1 LPACATTVPA
11 VPKWRTSSRT
21 KGLKLWLT
29 SMVASMLGRLR
40 LTPQFPAINAAAHR
54 RQRKFNMTLKHTP
67 TSVSKAIRVWACA
80 AGASLVLALPT
91 AQAQSLVELYEAARS
106 YDATFLAA
114 RAQFEADQAKA
125 DQGRKEWRPNIGI
138 DARKNRTEKKGEST
152 KTEVNTLTLS
162 ARQPIIRAANFIGA
176 AQSEKSRAVAEAKL
190 TAAEQELIVRTA
202 RTYFDVLAA
211 RDNLAFV
218 TAQKEAVEQ
227 QLASAK
233 RNFEVGTSTI
243 TDQRE
248 AQARFDLVVAQEIA
262 ADNDLQI
269 KTLALKQLVGKDNLN
284 PFQLNAINGLPE
296 IDKATLDDWINRA
309 LEQSPQVLM
318 AEVGYDI
325 AQLETRKAQAAH
337 LPTLDLVA
345 SKSQSRG
352 QKDTATIGVE
362 FNLPLYSGWATQ
374 NRVSEAVA
382 LEDKSRN
389 DLEGARR
396 AVTQLTREAYLGLI
410 AGQGQVRAL
419 EAAEASSQS
428 ALEANRLGYQVGVRI
443 NIDVLNAQSQLF
455 ETKAKL
461 AKARFDYLVGTL
473 RLKQAVGALTPED
486 LQPINALLKP

>member
-1 LPACATTVPA
+1 
-11 VPKWRTSSRT
+11 
-21 KGLKLWLT
+21 
-29 SMVASMLGRLR
+29 MLGRLR
-40 LTPQFPAINAAAHR
+40 LTPPFPATNATAHR
-54 RQRKFNMTLKHTP
+54 CQRKFNMTLKHTP

-80 AGASLVLALPT
+80 AGTSMVLALPT

-125 DQGRKEWRPNIGI
+125 AQGRAAWRPQVGI
-138 DARKNRTEKKGEST
+138 SAGKSRTEIENVAG
-152 KTEVNTLTLS
+152 KTERSNVTLE
-162 ARQPIIRAANFIGA
+162 ARQPIIQTANFIGS
-176 AQSEKSRAVAEAKL
+176 AQSEKTKSLAQSRL
-190 TAAEQELIVRTA
+190 TAAEQDLIVRTA

-218 TAQKEAVEQ
+218 RAQKDAVEQ

-262 ADNDLQI
+262 ADNELQI
-269 KTLALKQLVGKDNLN
+269 KTLALKQLVGRDDIS
-284 PFQLNAINGLPE
+284 PWQLNTQTTLPQLE
-296 IDKATLDDWINRA
+296 ARPLDTWLQEA
-309 LEQSPQVLM
+309 QELSPQIQQ
-318 AEVGYDI
+318 AEVGFSI
-325 AQLETRKAQAAH
+325 AKLETRKAQASH

-345 SKSQSRG
+345 SKEQSRLG
-352 QKDTATIGVE
+352 EGGASPTNRPDTTTIGVR

-396 AVTQLTREAYLGLI
+396 AVSQLTREAYLGLI

-419 EAAEASSQS
+419 EAAESSSES

-473 RLKQAVGALTPED
+473 RLKQAVGTLTAED
-486 LQPINALLKP
+486 LDPINALLKP

>member
-1 LPACATTVPA
+1 MTT
-11 VPKWRTSSRT
+11 
-21 KGLKLWLT
+21 
-29 SMVASMLGRLR
+29 
-40 LTPQFPAINAAAHR
+40 
-54 RQRKFNMTLKHTP
+54 KHTP
-67 TSVSKAIRVWACA
+67 TSVAKAIRLWTCS
-80 AGASLVLALPT
+80 AGASLALAWPA
-91 AQAQSLVELYEAARS
+91 AQAQSLVELYEAARN

-125 DQGRKEWRPNIGI
+125 AQGRAAWRPTVGI
-138 DARKNRTEKKGEST
+138 SAGKSRTETENLPGKPESSN
-152 KTEVNTLTLS
+152 VTLS
-162 ARQPIIRAANFIGA
+162 ATQPIIRAANFIGA
-176 AQSEKSRAVAEAKL
+176 AQSEKSRAVAAAKL
-190 TAAEQELIVRTA
+190 TAAEQDLIVRTA

-218 TAQKEAVEQ
+218 KAQKEAVGQ
-227 QLASAK
+227 QLAAAK

-243 TDQRE
+243 TDSRE

-262 ADNDLQI
+262 ADNELQI
-269 KTLALKQLVGKDNLN
+269 KTLALKQLVGRSDLT
-284 PFQLNAINGLPE
+284 PFQLDASTGLPQVE
-296 IDKATLDDWINRA
+296 QAALDAWITKA
-309 LEQSPQVLM
+309 LEKSPQVLM

-325 AQLETRKAQAAH
+325 AELETRKAQASH
-337 LPTLDLVA
+337 LPTLDLFARKVQ
-345 SKSQSRG
+345 SKGPNNATPPVVQRRP
-352 QKDTATIGVE
+352 DTTTIGIE

-473 RLKQAVGALTPED
+473 RLKQAVGTLSPED
-486 LQPINALLKP
+486 LKPINALLKP

>member
-1 LPACATTVPA
+1 
-11 VPKWRTSSRT
+11 
-21 KGLKLWLT
+21 
-29 SMVASMLGRLR
+29 MLGRLR
-40 LTPQFPAINAAAHR
+40 LTPPFPAINAAAHR
-54 RQRKFNMTLKHTP
+54 CQRKFNMTLKHTP

-80 AGASLVLALPT
+80 AGTSMVLALPT

-125 DQGRKEWRPNIGI
+125 AQGRAAWRPQVGI
-138 DARKNRTEKKGEST
+138 SAGKSRTEIENVAG
-152 KTEVNTLTLS
+152 KTERSNVTLE
-162 ARQPIIRAANFIGA
+162 ARQPIIQTANFIGS
-176 AQSEKSRAVAEAKL
+176 AQSEKTKSLAQSRL
-190 TAAEQELIVRTA
+190 TAAEQDLIVRSA

-218 TAQKEAVEQ
+218 RAQKDAVEQ

-262 ADNDLQI
+262 ADNELQI
-269 KTLALKQLVGKDNLN
+269 KTLALKQLVGRDDIS
-284 PFQLNAINGLPE
+284 PWQLNTQTTLPQLE
-296 IDKATLDDWINRA
+296 ARPLDTWLQEA
-309 LEQSPQVLM
+309 QELSPQIQQ
-318 AEVGYDI
+318 AEVGFSI
-325 AQLETRKAQAAH
+325 AKLETRKAQASH

-345 SKSQSRG
+345 SKEQSRLG
-352 QKDTATIGVE
+352 EGGASPTNRPDTTTIGVR

-396 AVTQLTREAYLGLI
+396 AVSQLTREAYLGLI

-419 EAAEASSQS
+419 EAAESSSES

-473 RLKQAVGALTPED
+473 RLKQAVGTLTPED
-486 LQPINALLKP
+486 LDPINALLKP

>member
-1 LPACATTVPA
+1 
-11 VPKWRTSSRT
+11 
-21 KGLKLWLT
+21 
-29 SMVASMLGRLR
+29 MLGRLR
-40 LTPQFPAINAAAHR
+40 LTRPFPAINAATHR

-80 AGASLVLALPT
+80 AGASMVLALPT
-91 AQAQSLVELYEAARS
+91 AQAQSLVELYEAART

-114 RAQFEADQAKA
+114 RAQFEADQSKA
-125 DQGRKEWRPNIGI
+125 DQGRAAWRPQVGI
-138 DARKNRTEKKGEST
+138 SAGKSRTETNGSPTT
-152 KTEVNTLTLS
+152 KTDSSNITLS
-162 ARQPIIRAANFIGA
+162 ATQPIIRAANFIGA
-176 AQSEKSRAVAEAKL
+176 AQSEKSRAVAQAKL
-190 TAAEQELIVRTA
+190 TAAEQELIVRSA
-202 RTYFDVLAA
+202 RTYFDMLAA

-218 TAQKEAVEQ
+218 RAQKEAVEQ

-269 KTLALKQLVGKDNLN
+269 KTLALKQLVGIDNIN
-284 PFQLNAINGLPE
+284 PFQLQAANSLPE
-296 IDKATLDDWINRA
+296 IDKATLDDWIQRA

-325 AQLETRKAQAAH
+325 AQLETRKAQATH
-337 LPTLDLVA
+337 LPTLDVFA
-345 SKSQSRG
+345 RKVQSKGPLSSTDPTYIRRP
-352 QKDTATIGVE
+352 DTTTIGVE

-428 ALEANRLGYQVGVRI
+428 ALEANSLGFQVGVRI

-461 AKARFDYLVGTL
+461 AQARFDYLVGTL
-473 RLKQAVGALTPED
+473 RLKQAVGTLTPED
-486 LQPINALLKP
+486 LEPINKLLKP

>member
-1 LPACATTVPA
+1 
-11 VPKWRTSSRT
+11 
-21 KGLKLWLT
+21 
-29 SMVASMLGRLR
+29 
-40 LTPQFPAINAAAHR
+40 
-54 RQRKFNMTLKHTP
+54 
-67 TSVSKAIRVWACA
+67 
-80 AGASLVLALPT
+80 
-91 AQAQSLVELYEAARS
+91 LVELYEAARS

-114 RAQFEADQAKA
+114 RAQFEAGLAKA
-125 DQGRKEWRPNIGI
+125 AQGRSNWRPQMGI
-138 DARKNRTEKKGEST
+138 TARSTRT
-152 KTEVNTLTLS
+152 KTETLPGEAESSNITLS
-162 ARQPIIRAANFIGA
+162 AKQPIIQTANFIGT
-176 AQSEKSRAVAEAKL
+176 AQSEKTKSLAHSRL
-190 TAAEQELIVRTA
+190 TAAEQDLIVRTA
-202 RTYFDVLAA
+202 RTYFEALAA
-211 RDNLAFV
+211 RDNLTFV
-218 TAQKEAVEQ
+218 RAQKDAVEQ

-269 KTLALKQLVGKDNLN
+269 KTLALKQLVGRSNVN
-284 PFQLNAINGLPE
+284 PWLLDSKSGLPPME
-296 IDKATLDDWINRA
+296 KTSIDEWINLG
-309 LEQSPQVLM
+309 LEQSPQVQI
-318 AEVGYDI
+318 AEVELNI
-325 AQLETRKAQAAH
+325 ARLEIRKAQASH
-337 LPTLDLVA
+337 LPTLDLFVNKVQ
-345 SKSQSRG
+345 SKSPSEANRL
-352 QKDTATIGVE
+352 KTVRNLDTTTIGVE
-362 FNLPLYSGWATQ
+362 FNMPLYSGWATQ

-461 AKARFDYLVGTL
+461 AQARFDYLVGTL
-473 RLKQAVGALTPED
+473 RLKQAVGTLTPED
-486 LQPINALLKP
+486 LEPINQLLKK

>member
-1 LPACATTVPA
+1 
-11 VPKWRTSSRT
+11 
-21 KGLKLWLT
+21 
-29 SMVASMLGRLR
+29 
-40 LTPQFPAINAAAHR
+40 
-54 RQRKFNMTLKHTP
+54 MTAKHTP
-67 TSVSKAIRVWACA
+67 TSVAKAIRLWTYA
-80 AGASLVLALPT
+80 AGASLALAWPG

-125 DQGRKEWRPNIGI
+125 AQGRAAWRPTVGI
-138 DARKNRTEKKGEST
+138 TAGKSRTETDKLEG
-152 KTEVNTLTLS
+152 KTESSNVTLS
-162 ARQPIIRAANFIGA
+162 ATQPIIRVANFIGA
-176 AQSEKSRAVAEAKL
+176 AQSEKSRAAAAAKL
-190 TAAEQELIVRTA
+190 TAAEQDLIVRTA

-218 TAQKEAVEQ
+218 KAQKEAVEQ
-227 QLASAK
+227 QLAAAK

-243 TDQRE
+243 TDSRE

-262 ADNDLQI
+262 ADNELQI
-269 KTLALKQLVGKDNLN
+269 KTLALKQLVGRNDLT
-284 PFQLNAINGLPE
+284 PFQLNATTGLPQVE
-296 IDKATLDDWINRA
+296 KATLDDLIERA

-325 AQLETRKAQAAH
+325 AQLETRKAQATH
-337 LPTLDLVA
+337 LPTLDVFA
-345 SKSQSRG
+345 RKVQSKSPSESDRLNTIRRP
-352 QKDTATIGVE
+352 DTTTIGVE
-362 FNLPLYSGWATQ
+362 FNMPLYSGWATQ

-428 ALEANRLGYQVGVRI
+428 ALEANSLGFQVGVRI

-461 AKARFDYLVGTL
+461 SEARYNYLVGTL
-473 RLKQAVGALTPED
+473 RLKQAVGTLTPED

>member
-1 LPACATTVPA
+1 
-11 VPKWRTSSRT
+11 
-21 KGLKLWLT
+21 
-29 SMVASMLGRLR
+29 MVASMLGRLR
-40 LTPQFPAINAAAHR
+40 LTPPFPAINAAAHR
-54 RQRKFNMTLKHTP
+54 CQRKFNMTLKHTP

-80 AGASLVLALPT
+80 AGASMVLALPT

-125 DQGRKEWRPNIGI
+125 DQGRAAWRPQVGI
-138 DARKNRTEKKGEST
+138 SAGKSRTDSDNSKTDASN
-152 KTEVNTLTLS
+152 VTLS
-162 ARQPIIRAANFIGA
+162 ASQPVIRAANFIGA
-176 AQSEKSRAVAEAKL
+176 AQSEKSRSVANAKL
-190 TAAEQELIVRTA
+190 TAADQELIVRTA

-218 TAQKEAVEQ
+218 KAQKDAVEQ

-262 ADNDLQI
+262 ADNNLQI
-269 KTLALKQLVGKDNLN
+269 KTLALKQLVGRDDLIPWQLN
-284 PFQLNAINGLPE
+284 PSGTLPE
-296 IDKATLDDWINRA
+296 VNTTSIDEWINRA

-318 AEVGYDI
+318 AEVGFDI
-325 AQLETRKAQAAH
+325 AQLETRKAQASH
-337 LPTLDLVA
+337 LPTLDVFA
-345 SKSQSRG
+345 RKVQSKGPNPVEVQRRP
-352 QKDTATIGVE
+352 DTTTIGVE
-362 FNLPLYSGWATQ
+362 FNMPLYSGWATQ

-461 AKARFDYLVGTL
+461 AQARFDYLVGTL
-473 RLKQAVGALTPED
+473 RLKQAVGTLTPED
-486 LQPINALLKP
+486 LEPINQLLKK

>member
-1 LPACATTVPA
+1 
-11 VPKWRTSSRT
+11 
-21 KGLKLWLT
+21 
-29 SMVASMLGRLR
+29 
-40 LTPQFPAINAAAHR
+40 
-54 RQRKFNMTLKHTP
+54 MTLKHTP

-80 AGASLVLALPT
+80 AGTSMVLALPT

-125 DQGRKEWRPNIGI
+125 AQGRAAWRPQVGI
-138 DARKNRTEKKGEST
+138 SAGKSRTEIENVAG
-152 KTEVNTLTLS
+152 KTERSNVTLE
-162 ARQPIIRAANFIGA
+162 ARQPIIQTANFIGS
-176 AQSEKSRAVAEAKL
+176 AQSEKTKSLAQSRL
-190 TAAEQELIVRTA
+190 TAAEQDLIVRSA

-218 TAQKEAVEQ
+218 RAQKDAVEQ

-262 ADNDLQI
+262 ADNELQI
-269 KTLALKQLVGKDNLN
+269 KTLALKQLVGRDDIS
-284 PFQLNAINGLPE
+284 PWQLNTQTTLPQLE
-296 IDKATLDDWINRA
+296 ARPLDTWLQEA
-309 LEQSPQVLM
+309 QELSPQIQQ
-318 AEVGYDI
+318 AEVGFSI
-325 AQLETRKAQAAH
+325 AKLETRKAQASH

-345 SKSQSRG
+345 SKEQSRLG
-352 QKDTATIGVE
+352 EGGASPTNRPDTTTIGVR

-396 AVTQLTREAYLGLI
+396 AVSQLTREAYLGLI

-419 EAAEASSQS
+419 EAAESSSES

-473 RLKQAVGALTPED
+473 RLKQAVGTLTPED
-486 LQPINALLKP
+486 LDPINALLKP

>member
-1 LPACATTVPA
+1 
-11 VPKWRTSSRT
+11 
-21 KGLKLWLT
+21 
-29 SMVASMLGRLR
+29 MVALTLGRPR
-40 LTPQFPAINAAAHR
+40 LTPPFPAINAAAHR
-54 RQRKFNMTLKHTP
+54 RQRKFNMPLKHTP

-125 DQGRKEWRPNIGI
+125 DQGRAAWRPQVGI
-138 DARKNRTEKKGEST
+138 SAGKSRTETDGSPTT
-152 KTEVNTLTLS
+152 KTDSSNITLS
-162 ARQPIIRAANFIGA
+162 ATQPIIRAANFIGA
-176 AQSEKSRAVAEAKL
+176 AQSEKSRAVAQAKL
-190 TAAEQELIVRTA
+190 TAAEQELIVRSA

-218 TAQKEAVEQ
+218 RAQKEAVEQ

-262 ADNDLQI
+262 ADNNLQI
-269 KTLALKQLVGKDNLN
+269 KTLALKQLVGRDDIS
-284 PFQLNAINGLPE
+284 PWQLNAETKLPQ
-296 IDKATLDDWINRA
+296 
-309 LEQSPQVLM
+309 LEAKPLETWLQEAQELSPQIQQ
-318 AEVGYDI
+318 AEVGFSI
-325 AQLETRKAQAAH
+325 AKLETRKAQASH

-345 SKSQSRG
+345 SKERSRLG
-352 QKDTATIGVE
+352 EGGASTTRRPDTTTIGVR
-362 FNLPLYSGWATQ
+362 FNMPLYSGGATQ
-374 NRVSEAVA
+374 SSVYEALA

-419 EAAEASSQS
+419 EAAESSSES

-461 AKARFDYLVGTL
+461 AQARFDYLVGTL
-473 RLKQAVGALTPED
+473 RLKQAVGTLTPQD
-486 LQPINALLKP
+486 LEPINALLKP

>member
-1 LPACATTVPA
+1 
-11 VPKWRTSSRT
+11 
-21 KGLKLWLT
+21 
-29 SMVASMLGRLR
+29 
-40 LTPQFPAINAAAHR
+40 
-54 RQRKFNMTLKHTP
+54 
-67 TSVSKAIRVWACA
+67 
-80 AGASLVLALPT
+80 
-91 AQAQSLVELYEAARS
+91 LVELYEAARS

-125 DQGRKEWRPNIGI
+125 DQGRAAWRPQVGI
-138 DARKNRTEKKGEST
+138 SAGKSRTDSDNSKTDASN
-152 KTEVNTLTLS
+152 VTLS
-162 ARQPIIRAANFIGA
+162 ASQPVIRAANFIGA
-176 AQSEKSRAVAEAKL
+176 AQSEKSRSVANAKL
-190 TAAEQELIVRTA
+190 TAADQELIVRTA

-218 TAQKEAVEQ
+218 KAQKDAVEQ

-262 ADNDLQI
+262 ADNNLQI
-269 KTLALKQLVGKDNLN
+269 KTLALKQLVGRDDLTPWQLN
-284 PFQLNAINGLPE
+284 PSGTLPE
-296 IDKATLDDWINRA
+296 VNTTSIDEWINRA

-318 AEVGYDI
+318 AEVGFDI
-325 AQLETRKAQAAH
+325 AQLETRKAQASH
-337 LPTLDLVA
+337 LPTLDVFA
-345 SKSQSRG
+345 RKVQSKGPNPVEVQRRP
-352 QKDTATIGVE
+352 DTTTIGVE
-362 FNLPLYSGWATQ
+362 FNMPLYSGWATQ

-461 AKARFDYLVGTL
+461 AQARFDYLVGTL
-473 RLKQAVGALTPED
+473 RLKQAVGTLTPED
-486 LQPINALLKP
+486 LEPINQLLKK

>member
-1 LPACATTVPA
+1 MTV
-11 VPKWRTSSRT
+11 
-21 KGLKLWLT
+21 
-29 SMVASMLGRLR
+29 
-40 LTPQFPAINAAAHR
+40 
-54 RQRKFNMTLKHTP
+54 KHTP
-67 TSVSKAIRVWACA
+67 TSVSKAIHLWACA
-80 AGASLVLALPT
+80 TGAGLAMAWPG

-114 RAQFEADQAKA
+114 RAQFEAGLAKA
-125 DQGRKEWRPNIGI
+125 AQGRANWRPQVGLSGNKG
-138 DARKNRTEKKGEST
+138 RTETDGLPG
-152 KTEVNTLTLS
+152 KTESSNLTLS
-162 ARQPIIRAANFIGA
+162 AKQPIIQTANFIGS
-176 AQSEKSRAVAEAKL
+176 AQSEKTKALAQSRLA
-190 TAAEQELIVRTA
+190 AAEHDLIVRTA

-218 TAQKEAVEQ
+218 KAQKEAVEQ

-269 KTLALKQLVGKDNLN
+269 KTLALKQLVGTNSIS
-284 PFQLNAINGLPE
+284 PWQLSSASSLPLVDPKPLE
-296 IDKATLDDWINRA
+296 TWLQQA
-309 LEQSPQVLM
+309 LEQNPQVQQ
-318 AEVGYDI
+318 AAVGFSI
-325 AQLETRKAQAAH
+325 AKLETRKAQASH

-345 SKSQSRG
+345 SKEQSKLGERG
-352 QKDTATIGVE
+352 ASPTRRPDNTTIGIR

-461 AKARFDYLVGTL
+461 AKARFDYLVDTL
-473 RLKQAVGALTPED
+473 RLKQAVGTLTPED

>member
-1 LPACATTVPA
+1 
-11 VPKWRTSSRT
+11 
-21 KGLKLWLT
+21 
-29 SMVASMLGRLR
+29 MLGRLR
-40 LTPQFPAINAAAHR
+40 LTPPFPAINAAAHR

-80 AGASLVLALPT
+80 AGASMVLALPT

-125 DQGRKEWRPNIGI
+125 DQGRAAWRPQVGI
-138 DARKNRTEKKGEST
+138 SAGKSRTDSDNT
-152 KTEVNTLTLS
+152 KTDSSNVTLS
-162 ARQPIIRAANFIGA
+162 ASQPIIRAANFIGA
-176 AQSEKSRAVAEAKL
+176 AQSEKSRSVANAKL
-190 TAAEQELIVRTA
+190 TAADQELIVRTA

-218 TAQKEAVEQ
+218 KAQKEAVEQ

-262 ADNDLQI
+262 ADNNLQI
-269 KTLALKQLVGKDNLN
+269 KTLALKQLVGRDDLSPWQLN
-284 PFQLNAINGLPE
+284 PSGTLPE
-296 IDKATLDDWINRA
+296 VDTTSIDEWINRA

-318 AEVGYDI
+318 AEVGFDI
-325 AQLETRKAQAAH
+325 AQLETRKAQASH
-337 LPTLDLVA
+337 LPTLDVFA
-345 SKSQSRG
+345 RKVQSKGPNSANPPLTQRRP
-352 QKDTATIGVE
+352 DTTTIGIE

-419 EAAEASSQS
+419 EAAEASSES

-461 AKARFDYLVGTL
+461 AQARFDYLVGTL
-473 RLKQAVGALTPED
+473 RLKQAVGTLTPED

>member
-1 LPACATTVPA
+1 
-11 VPKWRTSSRT
+11 
-21 KGLKLWLT
+21 
-29 SMVASMLGRLR
+29 
-40 LTPQFPAINAAAHR
+40 
-54 RQRKFNMTLKHTP
+54 MTLKHTP

-80 AGASLVLALPT
+80 AGASMVLALPT

-125 DQGRKEWRPNIGI
+125 AQGRAAWRPQVGI
-138 DARKNRTEKKGEST
+138 SAGKSRTDSENRKTDSSN
-152 KTEVNTLTLS
+152 VTLS
-162 ARQPIIRAANFIGA
+162 ASQPIIRAANFIGA
-176 AQSEKSRAVAEAKL
+176 AQSEKSRSVATAKL

-218 TAQKEAVEQ
+218 KAQKEAVEQ

-262 ADNDLQI
+262 ADNNLQI
-269 KTLALKQLVGKDNLN
+269 KTLALKQLVGQDDLSPWQLN
-284 PFQLNAINGLPE
+284 PLGTLPE
-296 IDKATLDDWINRA
+296 VDTTSIDDWINRA

-318 AEVGYDI
+318 AEVSFDI
-325 AQLETRKAQAAH
+325 AQLETRKAQASH
-337 LPTLDLVA
+337 LPTLDVFA
-345 SKSQSRG
+345 RKVQSKGPNQQFQTERRP
-352 QKDTATIGVE
+352 DATTIGIE
-362 FNLPLYSGWATQ
+362 FNMPLYSGWATQ

-419 EAAEASSQS
+419 EAAESSSES

-461 AKARFDYLVGTL
+461 AQARFDYLVGTL
-473 RLKQAVGALTPED
+473 RLKQAVGTLTAED
-486 LQPINALLKP
+486 LDPINALLKP

>member
-1 LPACATTVPA
+1 
-11 VPKWRTSSRT
+11 
-21 KGLKLWLT
+21 
-29 SMVASMLGRLR
+29 
-40 LTPQFPAINAAAHR
+40 
-54 RQRKFNMTLKHTP
+54 MTLKHTP

-80 AGASLVLALPT
+80 AGASMVLALPT
-91 AQAQSLVELYEAARS
+91 AQAQSLVELYEAAHS

-125 DQGRKEWRPNIGI
+125 DQGRAAWRPQVGI
-138 DARKNRTEKKGEST
+138 SAGKSRTDSENRKTDSSN
-152 KTEVNTLTLS
+152 VTLS
-162 ARQPIIRAANFIGA
+162 ASQPIIRAANFIGA
-176 AQSEKSRAVAEAKL
+176 AQSEKSRSVATAKL

-218 TAQKEAVEQ
+218 KAQKEAVEQ

-262 ADNDLQI
+262 ADNNLQI
-269 KTLALKQLVGKDNLN
+269 KTLALKQLVGQDDLSPWQLN
-284 PFQLNAINGLPE
+284 PLGTLPE
-296 IDKATLDDWINRA
+296 VDTTSIDDWINRA

-318 AEVGYDI
+318 AEVSFDI
-325 AQLETRKAQAAH
+325 AQLETRKAQASH
-337 LPTLDLVA
+337 LPTLDVFA
-345 SKSQSRG
+345 RKVQSKGPNQQFQTERRP
-352 QKDTATIGVE
+352 DATTIGIE
-362 FNLPLYSGWATQ
+362 FNMPLYSGWATQ

-419 EAAEASSQS
+419 EAAESSSES

-461 AKARFDYLVGTL
+461 AQARFDYLVGTL
-473 RLKQAVGALTPED
+473 RLKQAVGTLTPED
-486 LQPINALLKP
+486 LQPINSLLKP

>member
-1 LPACATTVPA
+1 
-11 VPKWRTSSRT
+11 
-21 KGLKLWLT
+21 
-29 SMVASMLGRLR
+29 MVASMLGRLR
-40 LTPQFPAINAAAHR
+40 LTPPFPAINAAAHR
-54 RQRKFNMTLKHTP
+54 CRKFNMTLKHTP

-80 AGASLVLALPT
+80 AGTSMVLALPT

-125 DQGRKEWRPNIGI
+125 AQGRAAWRPQVGI
-138 DARKNRTEKKGEST
+138 SAGKSRTEIENVAG
-152 KTEVNTLTLS
+152 KTERSNVTLE
-162 ARQPIIRAANFIGA
+162 ARQPIIQTANFIGS
-176 AQSEKSRAVAEAKL
+176 AQSEKTKSLAQSRL
-190 TAAEQELIVRTA
+190 TAAEQDLIVRSA

-218 TAQKEAVEQ
+218 RAQKDAVEQ

-262 ADNDLQI
+262 ADNELQI
-269 KTLALKQLVGKDNLN
+269 KTLALKQLVGRDDIS
-284 PFQLNAINGLPE
+284 PWQLNTQTTLPQLE
-296 IDKATLDDWINRA
+296 ARPLDTWLQEA
-309 LEQSPQVLM
+309 QELSPQIQQ
-318 AEVGYDI
+318 AEVGFSI
-325 AQLETRKAQAAH
+325 AKLETRKAQASH

-345 SKSQSRG
+345 SKEQSRLG
-352 QKDTATIGVE
+352 EGGASPTNRPDTTTIGVR

-396 AVTQLTREAYLGLI
+396 AVSQLTREAYLGLI

-419 EAAEASSQS
+419 EAAESSSES

-473 RLKQAVGALTPED
+473 RLKQAVGTLTAED
-486 LQPINALLKP
+486 LDPINALLKP

>member
-1 LPACATTVPA
+1 
-11 VPKWRTSSRT
+11 
-21 KGLKLWLT
+21 
-29 SMVASMLGRLR
+29 
-40 LTPQFPAINAAAHR
+40 
-54 RQRKFNMTLKHTP
+54 MTAKHTP
-67 TSVSKAIRVWACA
+67 TSVSKAIRLWACA
-80 AGASLVLALPT
+80 TGAGLAMAWPA

-125 DQGRKEWRPNIGI
+125 DQGRAAWRPAVSISAG
-138 DARKNRTEKKGEST
+138 KS
-152 KTEVNTLTLS
+152 KTETDGLSGKTESSNATLS
-162 ARQPIIRAANFIGA
+162 ATQPVFRVANFIGA
-176 AQSEKSRAVAEAKL
+176 TQSEKSRAVAEAKL
-190 TAAEQELIVRTA
+190 TAAEQDLIVRTA
-202 RTYFDVLAA
+202 RAYFDVLAA
-211 RDNLAFV
+211 SDNLAFV
-218 TAQKEAVEQ
+218 KAQKEAVEQ

-248 AQARFDLVVAQEIA
+248 AQARFDLVMAQEIA

-269 KTLALKQLVGKDNLN
+269 KTLALKQLVGRNNLN
-284 PFQLNAINGLPE
+284 PWQINVGAGLPQV
-296 IDKATLDDWINRA
+296 DKASLDDWITRA
-309 LEQSPQVLM
+309 LDQSPQVLM

-337 LPTLDLVA
+337 LPTLDVFA
-345 SKSQSRG
+345 RKVQSKGPNSATPPVVQRRP
-352 QKDTATIGVE
+352 DTTTIGVE
-362 FNLPLYSGWATQ
+362 FNLPLYAGWATQ

-473 RLKQAVGALTPED
+473 RLKQAVGTLTPED
-486 LQPINALLKP
+486 LKPINALLKP